1 MSTLPPLIFK
11 GEEPYDVWHP
21 LKIAYEIR
29 EDQRTP
35 AYPYSSR
42 TSHPTGLF
50 GCLRMDKCGINCCC
64 AHCCC
69 CQPCT
74 WADAMKVAGI
84 QGAGAAAFSRIVAR
98 AIPRDSDAGKIIG
111 GVAEADASFAGA
123 AVRRKLSDKLFDEQT
138 EGYWT
143 GIFYHCCCT
152 PCAYCQETN
161 AVIVWAR
168 EKYGNKNDITYGSVL
183 SCECCYMVEQ
193 FNTDRIV
200 CSVPFEQSTAPSR
213 SMV

>member
-1 MSTLPPLIFK
+1 MISWPSTW
-11 GEEPYDVWHP
+11 YRSD
-21 LKIAYEIR
+21 A
-29 EDQRTP
+29 QRT
-35 AYPYSSR
+35 AKTEKLSLIRLSR
-42 TSHPTGLF
+42 
-50 GCLRMDKCGINCCC
+50 
-64 AHCCC
+64 AHCC

-152 PCAYCQETN
+152 P
-161 AVIVWAR
+161 
-168 EKYGNKNDITYGSVL
+168 
-183 SCECCYMVEQ
+183 
-193 FNTDRIV
+193 
-200 CSVPFEQSTAPSR
+200 
-213 SMV
+213 